1 MPYLGVSDYIVDL
14 VSTGSTLKM
23 NRLVEIGTI
32 VESQAAIIT
41 SKAALETS
49 KAEIDE
55 IASSIYSVLRAENKK
70 YLMADV
76 PTSKLDKIVKLFPGL
91 AGPTVMNISGRDDMV
106 AIHVVIDKSDVYE
119 AVNTLQKLGAKGI
132 LTLPIDRLVQ

>member
-1 MPYLGVSDYIVDL
+1 M
-14 VSTGSTLKM
+14 
-23 NRLVEIGTI
+23 
-32 VESQAAIIT
+32 T
-41 SKAALETS
+41 SKKAMS
-49 KAEIDE
+49 KSKSGIMDMVNSIRSVIEAE
-55 IASSIYSVLRAENKK
+55 SKK

-76 PTSKLDKIVKLFPGL
+76 PTKKLDEIVKLFPGL

-106 AIHVVIDKSDVYE
+106 AIHVVIEKNDVYE